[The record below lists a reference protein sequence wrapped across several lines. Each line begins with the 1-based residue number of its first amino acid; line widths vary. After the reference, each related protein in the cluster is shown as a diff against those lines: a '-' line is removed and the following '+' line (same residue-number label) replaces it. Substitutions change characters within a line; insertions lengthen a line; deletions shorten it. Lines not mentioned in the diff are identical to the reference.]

1 MCIDTACNKY
11 NDVETR
17 LLIESNHNKDGSN
30 NSNIYN
36 NIKNNISITSQW
48 NKNVKIVIQRFQIK
62 CVSRSIRSQTKITR
76 NSINSKMKQV
86 SYRIFQFL
94 VASDLTIHLQWY
106 YFTRMT
112 RILLIVRYIITQCDN
127 ARDNPNLCL
136 LFVNLP
142 LVIDGCCVSVI
153 YFFLVCHP
161 FEFILS
167 FFSKN
172 IRSIKHTS
180 TSKWIKNGKFLFFMA
195 TKKAQIW

>member
-1 MCIDTACNKY
+1 MRIDTACNKY
-11 NDVETR
+11 NDVETH
-17 LLIESNHNKDGSN
+17 LLIESNHNKDASN
-30 NSNIYN
+30 NSNILDN
-36 NIKNNISITSQW
+36 VKNNISITSQW

-142 LVIDGCCVSVI
+142 LVDHWWLLCFGYLFFPCLSPIRI
-153 YFFLVCHP
+153 YFEFFLQQYK
-161 FEFILS
+161 EY
-167 FFSKN
+167 KAY
-172 IRSIKHTS
+172 KHV
-180 TSKWIKNGKFLFFMA
+180 KME
-195 TKKAQIW
+195 KKG